1 MLATAAAVL
10 AAPVIVSATA
20 VTVLA
25 TAVAVLSIAVA
36 WRPFVRSRAGR
47 QLPPSWLAARL
58 PC

>member
-1 MLATAAAVL
+1 MLATAVAVL
-10 AAPVIVSATA
+10 AAPVIVS
-20 VTVLA
+20 A

-47 QLPPSWLAARL
+47 QLPPSWLAARS